1 MFTCPQ
7 LKNKTQTYLSLC
19 MILLQV
25 LAPNELVLRTLF
37 YVLMD
42 SQGSEWLCFHMFLSL
57 SCTIQ
62 TQCSP
67 QAVISVKQCC
77 LMSSLR
83 NCSDSELIYL
93 LLIRHKAKLC
103 PHCARFLFWSCC
115 STLLHSMPQYA
126 VLQHTL
132 PYYALSFYLL
142 FSLTLSAV
150 LPLCSFCYCPPSQ
163 HSCILVYSWVEK
175 ESKREKER
183 EREGERGSDL
193 HQWGRDC
200 V

>member
-1 MFTCPQ
+1 MNKKKDIPQSLFDPAASLGSKWVSFTHSLLCPHGFSRFWVT
-7 LKNKTQTYLSLC
+7 LSSYVLSL
-19 MILLQV
+19 
-25 LAPNELVLRTLF
+25 
-37 YVLMD
+37 
-42 SQGSEWLCFHMFLSL
+42 G
-57 SCTIQ
+57 CTIQ
-62 TQCSP
+62 TRCSP

-77 LMSSLR
+77 LMSPLR

-103 PHCARFLFWSCC
+103 PHCVRFLFWSCC
-115 STLLHSMPQYA
+115 STLLHSMLQYA

-142 FSLTLSAV
+142 FSLTLWAV
-150 LPLCSFCYCPPSQ
+150 LPLCSFCHCPPSQ

>member
-1 MFTCPQ
+1 
-7 LKNKTQTYLSLC
+7 
-19 MILLQV
+19 
-25 LAPNELVLRTLF
+25 
-37 YVLMD
+37 
-42 SQGSEWLCFHMFLSL
+42 MFLSL
-57 SCTIQ
+57 GCTIQ

-77 LMSSLR
+77 LMSPLR

-183 EREGERGSDL
+183 EREEVTCISGVGTVCKLPYKLKNRKCKW
-193 HQWGRDC
+193 QQMY
-200 V
+200 VNKVVAV